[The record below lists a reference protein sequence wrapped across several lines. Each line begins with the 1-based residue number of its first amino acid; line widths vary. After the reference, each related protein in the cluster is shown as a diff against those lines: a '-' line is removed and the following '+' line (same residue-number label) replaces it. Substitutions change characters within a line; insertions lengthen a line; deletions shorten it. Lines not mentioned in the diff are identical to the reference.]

1 MSEFTK
7 FEHLYYWGSSVSVD
21 AKNGSIYFT
30 ASRWVKEPLTDCTRE
45 EFCEA
50 AKKAIA
56 KIKKNT
62 GIDLGTDWLPK
73 WEPKPGEVVYCWDNG
88 DRLLNIAPFKR
99 HEADKIFSYVVNDVG
114 YQNIAPLSEGI
125 PEPFKSQWE
134 EAAK

>member
-30 ASRWVKEPLTDCTRE
+30 ASIFVKEPLTDCTRE

-56 KIKKNT
+56 KIKENT

-73 WEPKPGEVVYCWDNG
+73 WEPKPGELVFCWHVKQNMPTVGIYQGAENDA
-88 DRLLNIAPFKR
+88 LLPHRVNYMKWAFVAPF
-99 HEADKIFSYVVNDVG
+99 
-114 YQNIAPLSEGI
+114 SEGI
-125 PEPFKSQWE
+125 PEPFKSQWK